1 MNTNENIAAPGS
13 RRVAGHSWDEDRQ
26 VVLSTSLNNYY
37 HCYDGN
43 DDDDD
48 GDDDSDDND
57 GDDY

>member
-37 HCYDGN
+37 H
-43 DDDDD
+43 
-48 GDDDSDDND
+48 DDSDDGD